1 MSKALHI
8 DRAVD
13 GNLKPVKDIDGTV
26 TALEL
31 STDNVRV
38 KNLEVLGSI
47 ANNYQK
53 YAINDHHFFDA
64 ENSSR
69 TYFKDV
75 DSSTYPHKWLGY
87 DTEDSTTIGDT
98 ISLAAP
104 NAATGLIVPFDCNLV
119 GVRWVGYQSQNY
131 DQVVYLQTWTSEG
144 AEDNTVNAVDLTL
157 RDTITLTN
165 YKRKYYNQYSKLNVS
180 LGAGNMIYPAFQ
192 YVSGTRVQ
200 YQGQVSFLIEG
211 V

>member
-1 MSKALHI
+1 MSKALSV

-13 GNLKPVKDIDGTV
+13 GNLKPVKDSDGTV
-26 TALEL
+26 TALEV

-47 ANNYQK
+47 TNNYQK

-64 ENSSR
+64 ETSSR

-75 DSSTYPHKWLGY
+75 DSSAYPHKWVGY

-98 ISLAAP
+98 ITLAAP
-104 NAATGLIVPFDCNLV
+104 NGVAGLIVPFDCNLV
-119 GVRWVGYQSQNY
+119 GARWMGYQLQNY

-144 AEDNTVNAVDLTL
+144 VEDNTNNSLDLTL

-165 YKRKYYNQYSKLNVS
+165 YKRLYYNQYSKLNVS